1 MDKALNAGK
10 ETVIVVALIQT
21 GEAIRLEE
29 IPMHLQ
35 EVQSFTSYYSAGVGD
50 VRLRDFWIEPDSA

>member
-1 MDKALNAGK
+1 MDKTLNAGK
-10 ETVIVVALIQT
+10 ETIVVALIQN

-29 IPMHLQ
+29 IPMHPH

-50 VRLRDFWIEPDSA
+50 VQLRDFWIKPDSA